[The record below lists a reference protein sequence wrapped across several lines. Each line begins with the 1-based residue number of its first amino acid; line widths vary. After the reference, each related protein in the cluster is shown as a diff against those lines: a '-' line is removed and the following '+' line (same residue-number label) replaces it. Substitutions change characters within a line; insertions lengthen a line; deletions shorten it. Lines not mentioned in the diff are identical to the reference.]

1 MNHSLIRTHMNGN
14 VNNHVVVPYKMFFR
28 IFQASPGVMAPF
40 PKGSAEVPLSA
51 VKYLELRLI

>member
-1 MNHSLIRTHMNGN
+1 MNGN